1 MKRAATIL
9 LVLFAPLV
17 CAVPRASADLGMTMT
32 MTMNAGG
39 MAVNSEM
46 QTRIKASKMRADVK
60 MMQQDM
66 TILFDSG
73 AKQLLMINHA
83 TKEISSPDPGA
94 IAGNLPVAFGDA
106 AASMK
111 PTGETKELLGRACLG
126 YAIEMTVP
134 MTVNADTITMRM
146 SGTIW
151 IADKGPGVE
160 EYKALSRAA
169 AESGF
174 STSFMAQGPT
184 MKGMVEMQK
193 MMAEAGIPMSQEFR
207 MSLEGTGQA
216 AAMLSQMG
224 NMVMTMTVTSLS
236 TDAIADEVFAEPAGY
251 TKK

>member
-1 MKRAATIL
+1 MKRATTLAVV
-9 LVLFAPLV
+9 VLALFV
-17 CAVPRASADLGMTMT
+17 VAVPRASADLGMTMT

-39 MAVNSEM
+39 VAITSDM
-46 QTRIKASKMRADVK
+46 QTRIKASKMRADIK

-66 TILFDSG
+66 SVLFDSG
-73 AKQLLMINHA
+73 AKQVLMINHG
-83 TKEISSPDPGA
+83 TKEISSPDPTA
-94 IAGNLPVAFGDA
+94 ISGSLPVAFGEA
-106 AASMK
+106 AVSMK
-111 PTGETKELLGRACLG
+111 LTGETRQILGRACRG

-134 MTVNADTITMRM
+134 MTVNTDTITMRM

-151 IADKGPGVE
+151 IADQGPGVE
-160 EYKALSRAA
+160 EYKALTRAA

-193 MMAEAGIPMSQEFR
+193 TMAEAGIPMAQEFR

-216 AAMLSQMG
+216 AAMMSQMG

-236 TDAIADEVFAEPAGY
+236 TDVIAEDVFVPPAGY

>member
-73 AKQLLMINHA
+73 AKQVLMINHA

-94 IAGNLPVAFGDA
+94 LAG
-106 AASMK
+106 
-111 PTGETKELLGRACLG
+111 
-126 YAIEMTVP
+126 
-134 MTVNADTITMRM
+134 
-146 SGTIW
+146 
-151 IADKGPGVE
+151 
-160 EYKALSRAA
+160 KAERP
-169 AESGF
+169 F
-174 STSFMAQGPT
+174 
-184 MKGMVEMQK
+184 
-193 MMAEAGIPMSQEFR
+193 
-207 MSLEGTGQA
+207 
-216 AAMLSQMG
+216 
-224 NMVMTMTVTSLS
+224 
-236 TDAIADEVFAEPAGY
+236 
-251 TKK
+251 